1 MLSYKEGLFIKI
13 VFLKKI
19 ENVIPGLR
27 KYWIVISLLAYG
39 VCHHPGTAES
49 LSPMLQGLKPLW
61 LRLDS

>member
-1 MLSYKEGLFIKI
+1 MLSYKEGLFIKT

-39 VCHHPGTAES
+39 VRHHPGTAES
-49 LSPMLQGLKPLW
+49 LSLML
-61 LRLDS
+61 